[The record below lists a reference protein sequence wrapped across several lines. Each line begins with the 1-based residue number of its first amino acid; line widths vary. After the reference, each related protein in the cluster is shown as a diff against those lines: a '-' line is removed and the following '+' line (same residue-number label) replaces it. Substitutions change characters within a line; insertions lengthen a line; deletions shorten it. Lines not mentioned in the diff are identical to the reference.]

1 LPTLRLLLQHQRRS
15 STTET
20 FIQTIDKM
28 AKIQIDL
35 SKEEDKIVEVY
46 KLVHDLKTKQDAIKQ
61 MIRYF
66 KADIK
71 PINLKEKDYFSV

>member
-1 LPTLRLLLQHQRRS
+1 
-15 STTET
+15 
-20 FIQTIDKM
+20 M

-46 KLVHDLKTKQDAIKQ
+46 KLVHELKTKQEAIKQ

-66 KADIK
+66 EADIRPK
-71 PINLKEKDYFSV
+71 KLNKKDYFLV